1 MKLLIQQVAGQQI
14 QKINKMEKQVVLEKV
29 TLALEKIR
37 PYLIADGGDVSLM
50 SISDDLVVKV
60 KFSGACDG
68 CPYSVMTLKAGV
80 EEAIRKELP
89 QVKEVIAE
97 ACEE

>member
-1 MKLLIQQVAGQQI
+1 
-14 QKINKMEKQVVLEKV
+14 MEKNIIAEKV
-29 TLALEKIR
+29 NQALEKIR
-37 PYLIADGGDVSLM
+37 PYLNADGGDVSLVN
-50 SISDDLVVKV
+50 ISDDLVVKV

-89 QVKEVIAE
+89 EVKDVIAE
-97 ACEE
+97 E

>member
-1 MKLLIQQVAGQQI
+1 MEKSTI
-14 QKINKMEKQVVLEKV
+14 QKKV
-29 TLALEKIR
+29 NLALEKIR
-37 PYLIADGGDVSLM
+37 PYLNADGGDVSLIN
-50 SISDDLVVKV
+50 ISEDLVVTV

-89 QVKEVIAE
+89 EVKDVVAE
-97 ACEE
+97 G

>member
-1 MKLLIQQVAGQQI
+1 MENS
-14 QKINKMEKQVVLEKV
+14 KIIDRING
-29 TLALEKIR
+29 ALEKIR
-37 PYLIADGGDVSLM
+37 PYLNADGGDVSL
-50 SISDDLVVKV
+50 ISVSEDMVVRV

-89 QVKEVIAE
+89 EVKEVIAE
-97 ACEE
+97 A

>member
-1 MKLLIQQVAGQQI
+1 
-14 QKINKMEKQVVLEKV
+14 MEKQGITEKV
-29 TLALEKIR
+29 NLALQKIR
-37 PYLIADGGDVSLM
+37 PYLNADGGDVSLV

-89 QVKEVIAE
+89 EVKDVIAE
-97 ACEE
+97 A

>member
-1 MKLLIQQVAGQQI
+1 MDKSIIV
-14 QKINKMEKQVVLEKV
+14 EKV
-29 TLALEKIR
+29 NQALEKIR
-37 PYLIADGGDVSLM
+37 PYLNADGGDISLVD
-50 SISDDLVVKV
+50 ISNDLVVKV

-89 QVKEVIAE
+89 EVKEVIAVE
-97 ACEE
+97 HI

>member
-1 MKLLIQQVAGQQI
+1 
-14 QKINKMEKQVVLEKV
+14 MENTNIIEKV
-29 TLALEKIR
+29 NLALQKIR
-37 PYLIADGGDVSLM
+37 PDLNADGGDVSLI
-50 SISDDLVVKV
+50 SVSDDLIVKV

-89 QVKEVIAE
+89 EVKDVIAE
-97 ACEE
+97 G

>member
-1 MKLLIQQVAGQQI
+1 
-14 QKINKMEKQVVLEKV
+14 MEKTTLQEKV
-29 TLALEKIR
+29 NLALEKIR
-37 PYLIADGGDVSLM
+37 PYLNADGGDVSLIN
-50 SISDDLVVKV
+50 ISEDLVVTV

-89 QVKEVIAE
+89 EVKDVVAE
-97 ACEE
+97 A

>member
-1 MKLLIQQVAGQQI
+1 MDKKTIAD
-14 QKINKMEKQVVLEKV
+14 KV
-29 TLALEKIR
+29 NQALDKIR
-37 PYLIADGGDVSLM
+37 PYLYADGGDVSLV

-68 CPYSVMTLKAGV
+68 CPYSEMTLKAGV

-89 QVKEVIAE
+89 EIKDVIAVQ
-97 ACEE
+97 

>member
-1 MKLLIQQVAGQQI
+1 MDKSRII
-14 QKINKMEKQVVLEKV
+14 EKV
-29 TLALEKIR
+29 NLALEKIR
-37 PYLIADGGDVSLM
+37 PYLNADGGDVSLVEV
-50 SISDDLVVKV
+50 SDDLVVKV

-89 QVKEVIAE
+89 EVKEVIAVE
-97 ACEE
+97 HT

>member
-1 MKLLIQQVAGQQI
+1 MENS
-14 QKINKMEKQVVLEKV
+14 KIIDRING
-29 TLALEKIR
+29 ALEKIR
-37 PYLIADGGDVSLM
+37 PYLNADGGDVSL
-50 SISDDLVVKV
+50 ISVSEDLVVKV

-89 QVKEVIAE
+89 EVKEVIAE
-97 ACEE
+97 T

>member
-1 MKLLIQQVAGQQI
+1 MENS
-14 QKINKMEKQVVLEKV
+14 KIIDRING
-29 TLALEKIR
+29 ALEKIR
-37 PYLIADGGDVSLM
+37 PYLNADGGDVSLV
-50 SISDDLVVKV
+50 SVSDDLVVKV

-89 QVKEVIAE
+89 EVKEVIAE
-97 ACEE
+97 G